1 LQKNCSLKLK
11 LLFFFLI
18 FQSSFGASSGPEE
31 DYTVLYDLTNDW
43 YVYSQKQES
52 YTPYIQGVSES
63 NPALTAFVNT
73 KKFKHFDLTIKTL
86 APDSYI
92 FINGKFYANLEQGK
106 WLIIPIKNIEKLGE
120 NLAVTFYG
128 SIEPSTKEMFIGS
141 LMNKTIVTPTGIV
154 RDNLLKMKARAAI
167 PHANGFIILFGLL
180 ILFATV
186 LVFINPKAFNE
197 YYHFKDIFV
206 VKIREARYIISKP
219 LNQSNLV
226 FLGLLAFNLAIFYLL
241 LASRGVHLF
250 QKQIL
255 SLGVENDISFIT
267 LFIRALVIAYAIYIF
282 KYIFLN
288 ITSNLF
294 GLNKT
299 VNIHF
304 FKIIQFN
311 LFFISFIVFIFYA
324 IMLSYNT
331 LDNFRPILFA
341 TSAILLSLR
350 TFLVFLTILKS
361 SDIQSHY
368 LFAYLCVVEILPIF
382 IGIRFAF

>member
-1 LQKNCSLKLK
+1 LQKTWSLKLK
-11 LLFFFLI
+11 LLFFLLI
-18 FQSSFGASSGPEE
+18 FQSSFGANSGPEE
-31 DYTVLYDLTNDW
+31 DYIVLYDLTNDW
-43 YVYSQKQES
+43 YVYSESQES
-52 YTPYIQGVSES
+52 YIPYLHGISQT
-63 NPALTAFVNT
+63 NPALTAFINT
-73 KKFKHFDLTIKTL
+73 KKNEHFNLAIRTL
-86 APDSYI
+86 MPNSYI
-92 FINGKFYANLEQGK
+92 FINGKFYSNLEQGE
-106 WLIIPIKNIEKLGE
+106 WLIIPIKNIAPLGKI
-120 NLAVTFYG
+120 LAVTFYG
-128 SIEPSTKEMFIGS
+128 SSEPSTKEMFIGS
-141 LMNKTIVTPTGIV
+141 LENKTVVSTGIV
-154 RDNLLKMKARAAI
+154 RDNLLKMKSRTAK
-167 PHANGFIILFGLL
+167 PNSNGFIVLFALL

-186 LVFINPKAFNE
+186 LIYVNPKAFNE

-206 VKIREARYIISKP
+206 IKIREARYLISKP
-219 LNQSNLV
+219 LNQTNLV
-226 FLGLLAFNLAIFYLL
+226 FLGLLSFSVAIFYMQ

-255 SLGVENDISFIT
+255 ALGVENNLSFIT

-311 LFFISFIVFIFYA
+311 LFFSSIIVFIFYA
-324 IMLSYNT
+324 IMLSYNSPV
-331 LDNFRPILFA
+331 DFRSLLFGTA
-341 TSAILLSLR
+341 AILLSLR

-361 SDIQSHY
+361 SDIQSYY
-368 LFAYLCVVEILPIF
+368 LFAYLCIVEILPIF